1 MGATIM
7 DTPEGPARAGAK
19 ASAPGK
25 VILFGEH
32 AVVYGEPAIAVALS
46 LRTEVTIR
54 ETQGDRVHRVN
65 GAPMNQHHHAYIK
78 DAVDHLWKGGFL
90 DVRTESRLPSASG
103 LGSSAALSVAT
114 TGALL
119 QLQDRFSEEMVV
131 SPDTTYPHRL
141 GEELVAREAYNAEW
155 SAQKGRGSPT
165 DTSTSTHGRAIM
177 VDAEKGPGYLWD
189 IARGERRWY
198 LHHLDI
204 PPLTL
209 VVGYTGQRGRT
220 ADEVAKV
227 GRFVKRGA
235 FARDIMRDLGKVTRE
250 ARVLMEDREKMALG
264 LCMDEAHNLLTVL
277 GVSTAKLDAL
287 CDAAREHAYG
297 AKLTGSGGGGSM
309 IALTDT
315 PDACAKAIAKRG
327 GYPTVVNLGGP
338 GVSAHSI

>member
-1 MGATIM
+1 MSS
-7 DTPEGPARAGAK
+7 AR

-54 ETQGDRVHRVN
+54 ETQGERVTRVN
-65 GAPMNQHHHAYIK
+65 GAPMNPHHHAYIK
-78 DAVDHLWKGGFL
+78 DAVDNLWKGGPL
-90 DVRTESRLPSASG
+90 DIRTDSKLPSASG

-114 TGALL
+114 TAAIL
-119 QLQDRFSEEMVV
+119 QLQGRFSEEL
-131 SPDTTYPHRL
+131 T
-141 GEELVAREAYNAEW
+141 AREAYNAEW
-155 SAQKGRGSPT
+155 AAQKGRGSPT
-165 DTSTSTHGRAIM
+165 DTSTSTHGNAVL
-177 VDAEKGPGYLWD
+177 VDREKGPGYLWD

-235 FARDIMRDLGKVTRE
+235 FARDIMRDLGKITRE
-250 ARVLMEDREKMALG
+250 ARQLLEDREKLALG
-264 LCMDEAHNLLTVL
+264 VAMDEAHNLLTVL
-277 GVSTAKLDAL
+277 GVSTQKLDQL

-309 IALTDT
+309 IALTDD
-315 PDACAKAIAKRG
+315 PDACARAIAKRG
-327 GYPTVVNLGGP
+327 GMPTVVHLGGV
-338 GVSAHSI
+338 GVSASSI